1 MLHGD
6 CRFLQFRN
14 SLIYLLP
21 RVSASDTSTSGAAK
35 IKETTPVQEF
45 VPPPSEESHQKAG
58 TSTDSGKPAAVR
70 GKSEPKAVKQEPVT
84 SAEMTAG
91 KPAATTPAS
100 QVTFSSEF

>member
-6 CRFLQFRN
+6 SRFLQLRN

-21 RVSASDTSTSGAAK
+21 RVSASDVSTSGAAK

-45 VPPPSEESHQKAG
+45 VAPLSEESHQKAAMP
-58 TSTDSGKPAAVR
+58 TDSGKPASVR

-84 SAEMTAG
+84 SAEVTAG

-100 QVTFSSEF
+100 QVSFSSEL